1 MKEALGIHSP
11 STLFADII
19 GKNSALGI
27 GIGFENEMGN
37 VSKMMNASML
47 EFGDMFELSPSL
59 NSTSSSTSNVN
70 VTIHNNMETDFM
82 GNLVN
87 NIKTYSNGS
96 KNDYNYGM
104 AY

>member
-1 MKEALGIHSP
+1 
-11 STLFADII
+11 
-19 GKNSALGI
+19 
-27 GIGFENEMGN
+27 
-37 VSKMMNASML
+37 
-47 EFGDMFELSPSL
+47 
-59 NSTSSSTSNVN
+59 
-70 VTIHNNMETDFM
+70 METDFM